1 MTFYQLTCYTKIY
14 NAAIGYIDKRLV
26 TQQEIEV
33 AIEVLKK
40 LADERDDWTDEQK
53 ELYKFIADISK
64 KMFEESQNK

>member
-14 NAAIGYIDKRLV
+14 NAAMGDIDRRSV

-53 ELYKFIADISK
+53 ELYKSIADIAK
-64 KMFEESQNK
+64 KMFEESQNE

>member
-1 MTFYQLTCYTKIY
+1 MTFYQLTCYTKTY
-14 NAAIGYIDKRLV
+14 NAAMGYIDRRSV

-53 ELYKFIADISK
+53 ELYKSIADIAK
-64 KMFEESQNK
+64 KMFEESQNE

>member
-14 NAAIGYIDKRLV
+14 NAAMGHIDRRSV

-53 ELYKFIADISK
+53 ELYKSIADIAK
-64 KMFEESQNK
+64 KMFDFPA